1 MTYDAY
7 VRLAVPKI
15 CPDCG
20 VKMLYVEVVEE
31 HYRFCPG
38 PITLRFI
45 DEGDPIAEVG
55 SE

>member
-38 PITLRFI
+38 PVRLVYV
-45 DEGDPIAEVG
+45 DEGDPIAEVVD
-55 SE
+55 E